1 MDKPDRKRDLKA
13 RWAWRL
19 CLDIL
24 TGIFGHGSCYNR
36 YETLKNLDYSRNCGL
51 TNTLTCPL
59 LAHCPPSVHISF
71 DKFSQGTL
79 LDDSGSINNAFI
91 ANGAQIEPHAGKCG
105 NAVNLLGTSINSA
118 WYPVSLAWNLYP
130 FSSILV
136 SLLVWQGIGCLTKY
150 AVHQRT
156 LDRQKLYFYSSQN
169 FAAWIYQCCN
179 TSISL
184 SRRAF

>member
-105 NAVNLLGTSINSA
+105 NAVNLLGTSINSLNRELRQKN
-118 WYPVSLAWNLYP
+118 SFTQN
-130 FSSILV
+130 SSCRPL
-136 SLLVWQGIGCLTKY
+136 LTKGK
-150 AVHQRT
+150 HQNT
-156 LDRQKLYFYSSQN
+156 FFKSQSS
-169 FAAWIYQCCN
+169 AA
-179 TSISL
+179 L
-184 SRRAF
+184 GRVED